1 MEIGI
6 VTFLVVL
13 ATVLLI
19 VEVLFVP
26 GLGMA
31 GIAGGLAMI
40 GSVLYAFFKVSALA
54 GWVTM
59 LLAVLICIAL
69 FMWALYGKSLDK
81 LALKKNLDSKLDV
94 GDIKKFAV
102 GDKGVTRTRL
112 ALIGEAEFNGEPVE
126 VKSEMGYIKEGEPVE
141 IIRIVGE
148 AIYVKKVTNK

>member
-1 MEIGI
+1 MGHPDPIAFTIFGI
-6 VTFLVVL
+6 DIRWYGI
-13 ATVLLI
+13 LI
-19 VEVLFVP
+19 AC
-26 GLGMA
+26 G
-31 GIAGGLAMI
+31 
-40 GSVLYAFFKVSALA
+40 
-54 GWVTM
+54 M

-94 GDIKKFAV
+94 VDIKKFAV

-112 ALIGEAEFNGEPVE
+112 ALIGEAEFNGESVE